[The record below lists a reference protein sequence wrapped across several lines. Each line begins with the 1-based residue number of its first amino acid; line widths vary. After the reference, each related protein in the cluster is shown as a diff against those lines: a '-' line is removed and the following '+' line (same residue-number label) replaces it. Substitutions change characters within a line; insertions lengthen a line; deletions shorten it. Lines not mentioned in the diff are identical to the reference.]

1 MKKKSGKSKEKIA
14 IVKAKQTAKGN
25 KIMAKKKLGMGL
37 SSLLSSDSALDNIIG
52 GGVSNKESFI
62 QQTDNKMDKISD
74 KIKIISGKETGNED
88 GRQVKLPIHSLVTG
102 KYQPRKNFDQ
112 SELEELAES
121 IRVNGVL
128 QPILVRPISNAS
140 KSFEIIAGERRWRAS
155 QIAKIHQVPVI
166 IRNFDDE
173 TSMGVAMIENL
184 QRSDLNVIEEA
195 EGYRTMMNNFQFT
208 QEKLSEQL
216 GKSRSHIA
224 NVLRILSLPKIVKR
238 YVSNG
243 EISFGHART
252 MVTLSDIEAGEVAN
266 EIIDNDLSVR
276 ETEKLVNK
284 IKRKNLSDGENS
296 GFEGKN
302 DKDPNIMSLE
312 KELTALLGLRVEISH
327 KANNSGNLSIFYKTI
342 DQIQPVLD
350 KLKWRPK

>member
-1 MKKKSGKSKEKIA
+1 
-14 IVKAKQTAKGN
+14 
-25 KIMAKKKLGMGL
+25 MAKKLGMGL

-52 GGVSNKESFI
+52 GGLSNKESFI

-88 GRQVKLPIHSLVTG
+88 GRQIKLPIHSLVSG

-166 IRNFDDE
+166 VRNFDDE
-173 TSMGVAMIENL
+173 TLNGVAMIENL

-195 EGYRTMMNNFQFT
+195 EGYRTMMNNF
-208 QEKLSEQL
+208 S
-216 GKSRSHIA
+216 I
-224 NVLRILSLPKIVKR
+224 
-238 YVSNG
+238 Y
-243 EISFGHART
+243 AR
-252 MVTLSDIEAGEVAN
+252 
-266 EIIDNDLSVR
+266 EII
-276 ETEKLVNK
+276 
-284 IKRKNLSDGENS
+284 
-296 GFEGKN
+296 
-302 DKDPNIMSLE
+302 
-312 KELTALLGLRVEISH
+312 
-327 KANNSGNLSIFYKTI
+327 
-342 DQIQPVLD
+342 
-350 KLKWRPK
+350 